1 MTFDRPWTRS
11 EVILFSLDSADSPRR
26 VEVPGEPPP
35 AETAAEFKETID
47 SVAIVQ
53 YLPNSVTLEANL
65 SRPGYVVL
73 LDRYDPNFHA
83 TVDGNE
89 VPIERANQLFRAVPV
104 GPGEHT
110 IRFFYRPEGL
120 ISGAVL
126 SLLCLLVLVAG
137 AVKRSSA

>member
-1 MTFDRPWTRS
+1 M
-11 EVILFSLDSADSPRR
+11 
-26 VEVPGEPPP
+26 
-35 AETAAEFKETID
+35 
-47 SVAIVQ
+47 AIVQ